1 MSRGPVYGSRGT
13 SVQKKQEDGVRALLT
28 TVWEPEE
35 RIPVVVHAPGPISR
49 EGAISRLRR
58 HRVVEVADE
67 WDGREPGVAV
77 LLVESVD
84 EDTLG
89 WMRRIVRGQGLRA
102 VLVAD
107 AIREA
112 ELFDVIA
119 CGIGAVVW
127 RREATGDR
135 LVQAVRAA
143 ARGGGDLPPD
153 LLGLLVKQV
162 NALRPGTALAR
173 RGRARRGRCAGAA
186 DAGQPCACWEWRG
199 RRPTRE
205 SVSRFRA
212 AARARTSCAAVRPE
226 CGVRWPARA

>member
-1 MSRGPVYGSRGT
+1 
-13 SVQKKQEDGVRALLT
+13 
-28 TVWEPEE
+28 
-35 RIPVVVHAPGPISR
+35 VVHAPDPISR
-49 EGAISRLRR
+49 EGAISQLRR

-89 WMRRIVRGQGLRA
+89 WVRRIVRGQGLRA
-102 VLVAD
+102 VLVAN

-162 NALRPGTALAR
+162 NALRPGTALAA
-173 RGRARRGRCAGAA
+173 GGGLTAREMEVLRLCAEGL
-186 DAGQPCACWEWRG
+186 DTGE
-199 RRPTRE
+199 
-205 SVSRFRA
+205 V
-212 AARARTSCAAVRPE
+212 AVRLSYSE
-226 CGVRWPARA
+226 RTVKNVLQGLTTRLGLRNRVHAVAYALREGYIS